1 MKTVHLRNLE
11 IGTKMPKVCVPIV
24 GKTFSEIIEQAEKIS
39 PMGADLVEWR
49 VDYCDF
55 YHDREQVE
63 EVLVSIRQIL
73 EDTPILFTFRSK
85 AEGGNADI
93 NGMEYLELNRFAIQ
107 EGMADIIDVELSCEE
122 VILDE
127 IIRTAHRAG
136 NADINGMEYL
146 ELNRFAIQEGMAD
159 IIDVELS
166 CEEVILDEIIRTAH
180 RAKIPVMLSS
190 HDFEKTLNTVVMIK
204 RLKYMEEK
212 GADIAKLAVMPKN
225 ERDVLNLLDATL
237 TAREQM
243 DIPIVTMAMGGIG
256 TISRLSGECF
266 GSALTFGCVGKAS
279 APGQMELRQLKE
291 TLDFIHR
298 GTVRTEME

>member
-63 EVLVSIRQIL
+63 EVLVSVRQIL

-85 AEGGNADI
+85 AEGGNVDI
-93 NGMEYLELNRFAIQ
+93 DGNEYLELNRFAIQ

-122 VILDE
+122 AILDE
-127 IIRTAHRAG
+127 IIRTAHRA
-136 NADINGMEYL
+136 
-146 ELNRFAIQEGMAD
+146 Q
-159 IIDVELS
+159 
-166 CEEVILDEIIRTAH
+166 
-180 RAKIPVMLSS
+180 IPVMLSS